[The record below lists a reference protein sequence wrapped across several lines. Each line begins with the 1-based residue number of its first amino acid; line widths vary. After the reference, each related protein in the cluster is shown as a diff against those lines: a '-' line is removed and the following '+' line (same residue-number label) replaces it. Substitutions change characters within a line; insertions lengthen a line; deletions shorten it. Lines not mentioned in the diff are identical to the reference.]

1 MKIKILNYSFIFII
15 SLVNTLSFPK
25 DIPKTPAPNFYLK
38 DLQGNP
44 HFLNDYCGEKKTAY
58 KKNEKN
64 VVLISFFATWCL
76 PCREEYPIFYK
87 LQSLYKNK
95 RVKIFLID
103 VEEKE
108 GIVRKYVEDFHI
120 TLPVLLDSYG
130 ITKEKYKVTNIPH
143 MFLIDPEQYIIYEKN
158 GFDVNFPLLEILTHK
173 IDSLL
178 IKHFSKE

>member
-1 MKIKILNYSFIFII
+1 MSKIFKNFLLLIILLPVNLSLSKVGPKIL
-15 SLVNTLSFPK
+15 
-25 DIPKTPAPNFYLK
+25 APNFYLK
-38 DLQGNP
+38 DLQGTS

-76 PCREEYPIFYK
+76 PCREEYPIFHQ

-108 GIVRKYVEDFHI
+108 GIVRKYSEDFHI
-120 TLPVLLDSYG
+120 TLPILLDQYG
-130 ITKEKYKVTNIPH
+130 LTKEKYKVTTIPH
-143 MFLIDPEQYIIYEKN
+143 LFLIDPQQYIIYEKN
-158 GFDVNFPLLEILTHK
+158 GFDPQFPLLNTLQTK

-178 IKHFSKE
+178 KLHFPVH